1 MSELQVTQESAKI
14 ETKAVRGR
22 RYSRRSALNGDMPV
36 GDIVNGNGTS
46 EATGASGEEVALAFD
61 EFMRAFEAFKLAN
74 EERLAQIEQ
83 SISEDVVTT
92 EKLAR
97 INRAIDQH
105 QAVMDQLSLKAAR
118 PPLSGSGLRSSG
130 ALLQHKAAFDAYVRR
145 GETHGLHLIEQKA
158 LSVGS
163 GQDGGYLVP
172 PETEAAVIRG
182 VKNISPIRAIAGNRT
197 VSASV
202 YKKPF
207 AVTGPATGWVAET
220 ATRPETNSPTLAELT
235 FPTMELYAMPSATQT
250 LLDDSA
256 VNIDEWLA
264 EEIQIAFAQQEGTA
278 FVSGDGNNK
287 PKGFLN
293 YTKVANGSWSWG
305 NIGYIATGEDGG
317 FAETDASDNLIDL
330 IYSLKSEYRSNA
342 HWAMNRATQ
351 AAIRKIKDADGNYIW
366 QPGERADLAPT
377 LMNYPI
383 AESEDMPNMAE
394 DSYSIAFGDFNRGYL
409 VVDRAGISVLR
420 DPYSAKPYV
429 LFYTTK
435 RVGGGVQDF
444 DAIKLLKF
452 GES

>member
-1 MSELQVTQESAKI
+1 V
-14 ETKAVRGR
+14 
-22 RYSRRSALNGDMPV
+22 
-36 GDIVNGNGTS
+36 
-46 EATGASGEEVALAFD
+46 
-61 EFMRAFEAFKLAN
+61 
-74 EERLAQIEQ
+74 
-83 SISEDVVTT
+83 
-92 EKLAR
+92 
-97 INRAIDQH
+97 
-105 QAVMDQLSLKAAR
+105 
-118 PPLSGSGLRSSG
+118 
-130 ALLQHKAAFDAYVRR
+130 LLQHKAAFEAYVRH
-145 GETHGLHLIEQKA
+145 GEAHGLHLLEQKA

-163 GQDGGYLVP
+163 GADGGYLVP

-197 VSASV
+197 VSANV

-287 PKGFLN
+287 PKGFLS
-293 YTKVANGSWSWG
+293 YTKVANSSWEWDK
-305 NIGYIATGEDGG
+305 IGYVATGEDGS
-317 FAETDASDNLIDL
+317 FDPTNPSDNLIDL
-330 IYSLKSEYRSNA
+330 IYSLKSEYRANA
-342 HWAMNRATQ
+342 RWVMNRATQ

-383 AESEDMPNMAE
+383 AESEDMPNVASN
-394 DSYSIAFGDFNRGYL
+394 SYSIAFGDFNRGYL
-409 VVDRAGISVLR
+409 VVDRAGIRVLR

-452 GES
+452 GTA